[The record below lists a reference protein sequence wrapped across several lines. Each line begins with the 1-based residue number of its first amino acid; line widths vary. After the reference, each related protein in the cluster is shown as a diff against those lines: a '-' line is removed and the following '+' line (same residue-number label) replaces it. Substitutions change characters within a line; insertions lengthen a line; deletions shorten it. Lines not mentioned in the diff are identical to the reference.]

1 MELDPQLI
9 LAGTLV
15 GFLVGLT
22 GMGGGALLT
31 PLLVLVFKVPPL
43 AAVSSDLVTSLV
55 MKPFGAAV
63 HFHQG
68 TIHLRLLTWLMVGSI
83 PTAFIGSAI
92 IGTIGHSEDVAS
104 GLKKIIGIALVASVA
119 STSARLVIE
128 CRQPARVVGDVVVRP
143 LLTVVIGAIGG
154 LAVGLTSVGA
164 GSLIIAMLLFA
175 YPQLKPQQ
183 LIGTDI
189 AQAIPLVASA
199 SLGHLIF
206 GDVRMGLTTSLLL
219 GAIPAVILGARL
231 SSTAPAAVTRPIMAT
246 VLMASAL
253 ALLTAPTTVL
263 LAGAVLTGL
272 AIIALGRWAQAGR
285 SAHGGDEL
293 DRERGDQDGRQ
304 HVTDGD
310 LPQSQQPKADAHQ

>member
-1 MELDPQLI
+1 MNLDPQLV
-9 LAGTLV
+9 LAGLLV

-31 PLLVLVFKVPPL
+31 PLLVLVFRVPPL
-43 AAVSSDLVTSLV
+43 AAVSSDLVTSLI

-63 HFHQG
+63 HFHKG
-68 TIHLRLLTWLMVGSI
+68 TVNLGLLKWLMIGSI
-83 PTAFIGSAI
+83 PMAFVGSAI
-92 IGTIGHSEDVAS
+92 IGSLGHSEDVAA
-104 GLKKIIGIALVASVA
+104 GLKKVIAVALLASVA
-119 STSARLVIE
+119 STVARLVLE
-128 CRQPARVVGDVVVRP
+128 RRRPGRTVGDVVVRP
-143 LLTVVIGAIGG
+143 ALTVLIGAIGG

-164 GSLIIAMLLFA
+164 GSLVIAMLLFA
-175 YPQLKPQQ
+175 YPRLTPQQ

-206 GDVRMGLTTSLLL
+206 GDVRLGLTTSLLL

-253 ALLTAPTTVL
+253 AMLQVPMVL
-263 LAGAVLTGL
+263 MLPIAAATGL
-272 AIIALGRWAQAGR
+272 ALVGLGVVMPRRTGVDAPA
-285 SAHGGDEL
+285 S
-293 DRERGDQDGRQ
+293 
-304 HVTDGD
+304 
-310 LPQSQQPKADAHQ
+310 QSRTPRPSVSSLSKQ